1 MAEGGHFVHMAGKE
15 VYKYAT
21 RQLAESSQ
29 AALREAGLTVGDI
42 DQFLFHQANIRIIES
57 VQNAVG
63 IPADKTY
70 LNIERYG
77 NTSAASVPM
86 ALVEA
91 VAEDRIK
98 PGDRLLMVA
107 FGAGYT
113 AGAAVVEWTADPA
126 RALPRARGADQRSPA
141 GPAGGR
147 RACGPIG
154 AARVRPDRQDGARHR
169 RQPWPGAGN
178 RDRLR
183 RQGADVAINY
193 RGNAEAADAVTAE
206 ITALGRR
213 STGHPG
219 RHERRSRGVRG
230 DRQGSHR
237 RPRLGRHPRQQR
249 GITRDNLLVR
259 MDADEW
265 DSVIATN
272 LSGPFWMTRAI
283 ARPMMKARRGRI
295 INMSSAAGR
304 MGNPGQ
310 ANYAAAKA
318 GLIGLTKTTA
328 RELASR
334 GITCNAI
341 APGLIETELIAD
353 MPPAATEALTA
364 MTPLGYIG
372 SVDDVASAAVYFAS
386 DEARYVTG
394 QVLGVDGGIVM
405 GSDGHSGRD
414 GQVHGA

>member
-1 MAEGGHFVHMAGKE
+1 MFD
-15 VYKYAT
+15 
-21 RQLAESSQ
+21 
-29 AALREAGLTVGDI
+29 LTG
-42 DQFLFHQANIRIIES
+42 R
-57 VQNAVG
+57 
-63 IPADKTY
+63 T
-70 LNIERYG
+70 
-77 NTSAASVPM
+77 
-86 ALVEA
+86 ALVTGGSRGLGRA
-91 VAEDRIK
+91 IAI
-98 PGDRLLMVA
+98 A
-107 FGAGYT
+107 FA
-113 AGAAVVEWTADPA
+113 
-126 RALPRARGADQRSPA
+126 
-141 GPAGGR
+141 
-147 RACGPIG
+147 
-154 AARVRPDRQDGARHR
+154 
-169 RQPWPGAGN
+169 
-178 RDRLR
+178 

-193 RGNAEAADAVTAE
+193 RGNADAAEAVTAE

-213 STGHPG
+213 ALAVQGDTSAG
-219 RHERRSRGVRG
+219 REACEAIAKAAIDGL
-230 DRQGSHR
+230 GSVDI
-237 RPRLGRHPRQQR
+237 LVNNA

-372 SVDDVASAAVYFAS
+372 SVDDVASAAVFFAS
-386 DEARYVTG
+386 EEARYVTG

-405 GSDGHSGRD
+405 GS
-414 GQVHGA
+414 